1 MIRSMNLEAWSHS
14 PSAISLNSFER
25 GSELIPVAILL
36 KYRYRKAAKVSPARA
51 WLRSSRSVGSFLTD
65 KTGRTIAWSPGV
77 FLALFQQ
84 PDVVE
89 ITKQNAGGT
98 EILNVSSRATSALLS
113 AYLTLV
119 RPPNTIMIGL
129 AVVIGE
135 AIGLGKL
142 PGLREAVFGFLTAS
156 LMMAGT
162 MVANDVYD
170 VEIDKVNSPQRPLP
184 SGTVKTGDATLL
196 AVALSVA
203 AMGFSALLGLW
214 TFLTALLAL
223 ALMVYYNTKGKKTGL
238 IGNAVVSFNVA
249 LPFFYGGLAVSK
261 ISPLLFIFSVVA
273 FLANFGREVAKG
285 IVDVKGDSLRQVRT
299 LAVVRGTKVAASAS
313 AALFVIAVL
322 LSFLP
327 PFLESISWLYYP
339 PVIVADVGFLYSS
352 YRLMSNQTPE
362 NIRSVKGHVLLWML
376 LGLVGFLLGGAA
388 LV

>member
-1 MIRSMNLEAWSHS
+1 M
-14 PSAISLNSFER
+14 
-25 GSELIPVAILL
+25 
-36 KYRYRKAAKVSPARA
+36 
-51 WLRSSRSVGSFLTD
+51 SSRTMSTHLN
-65 KTGRTIAWSPGV
+65 AY
-77 FLALFQQ
+77 LAL
-84 PDVVE
+84 
-89 ITKQNAGGT
+89 I
-98 EILNVSSRATSALLS
+98 
-113 AYLTLV
+113 

-170 VEIDKVNSPQRPLP
+170 IEIDRVNSPGRPLP
-184 SGTVKTGDATLL
+184 SGKVNVQEAVVL
-196 AVALSVA
+196 AMVLSVA
-203 AMGFSALLGLW
+203 AIGFSALLGLW

-223 ALMVYYNTKGKKTGL
+223 ALMIYYNTRGKKTGL

-249 LPFFYGGLAVSK
+249 LPFFFGGLAVSK

-285 IVDVKGDSLRQVRT
+285 IADVKGDSLRQVRT
-299 LAVVRGTKVAASAS
+299 LAVVRGTRVAALAS
-313 AALFVIAVL
+313 AGLFVTAVL

-327 PFLESISWLYYP
+327 PFLESISLLYFP
-339 PVIVADVGFLYSS
+339 PVIVADVGFLYSA
-352 YRLMSNQTPE
+352 YRLVGDQTPE
-362 NIRSVKGHVLLWML
+362 NIRAVKGHVLVWML

-388 LV
+388 LL

>member
-1 MIRSMNLEAWSHS
+1 MSNR
-14 PSAISLNSFER
+14 AISARLN
-25 GSELIPVAILL
+25 
-36 KYRYRKAAKVSPARA
+36 
-51 WLRSSRSVGSFLTD
+51 
-65 KTGRTIAWSPGV
+65 
-77 FLALFQQ
+77 
-84 PDVVE
+84 
-89 ITKQNAGGT
+89 
-98 EILNVSSRATSALLS
+98 
-113 AYLTLV
+113 AYLMLI

-142 PGLREAVFGFLTAS
+142 PGISEAVFGFLTAS

-170 VEIDKVNSPQRPLP
+170 VEIDKVNSPLRPLA
-184 SGTVKTGDATLL
+184 SGTVKTRN
-196 AVALSVA
+196 AVALSVVLSA
-203 AMGFSALLGLW
+203 AAIGFSALLGLW

-223 ALMVYYNTKGKKTGL
+223 ALMIYYNTRGKKTGL

-249 LPFFYGGLAVSK
+249 LPFFYGGLAVNK

-285 IVDVKGDSLRQVRT
+285 IADIKGDSLRQVRT
-299 LAVVRGTKVAASAS
+299 LAVVRGSKVAASAS
-313 AALFVIAVL
+313 AVLFVIAVL

-327 PFLESISWLYYP
+327 PFLENISWLYYP
-339 PVIVADVGFLYSS
+339 PVLVADVGFLYSA
-352 YRLMSNQTPE
+352 YRLVGDQTPE
-362 NIRSVKGHVLLWML
+362 NVRAVKGHVLVWML